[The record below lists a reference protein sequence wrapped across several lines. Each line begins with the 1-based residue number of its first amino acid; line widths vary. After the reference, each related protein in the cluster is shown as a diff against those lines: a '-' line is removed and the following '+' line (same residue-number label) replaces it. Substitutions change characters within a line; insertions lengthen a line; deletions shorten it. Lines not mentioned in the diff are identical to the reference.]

1 MKNLLNQDFIPMLFA
16 SLLYAVLLVV
26 AYYFKSVTLN
36 VVSSLILLFFVP
48 YYFVKLLDK
57 GVFSLDFIKVS
68 FYTVIYSV
76 IIGVSY
82 LAIYSVFLDFKN
94 VSALDLFNPQLAVK
108 MLGEN
113 PITSVFLLVLLLLSS
128 VYFIV
133 VFLNAL
139 YNKVFLEF
147 KFIESLAIAVKF
159 TFKNY
164 IKFASVIAGILISVS
179 LVDYLLLQT
188 LDNIYIYIFL
198 TNFIQLFSLSLIFVF
213 LFSVNRKLDIK
224 KPLK

>member
-16 SLLYAVLLVV
+16 SLLYAVLLVA
-26 AYYFKSVTLN
+26 AYFFKSVALN
-36 VVSSLILLFFVP
+36 IISTVILFFVIP
-48 YYFVKLLDK
+48 YYFVKLLDR
-57 GVFSLDFIKVS
+57 GILSFDFIKVS
-68 FYTVIYSV
+68 FYSV
-76 IIGVSY
+76 LYLIIIGISY
-82 LAIYSVFLDFKN
+82 LSIYSVFLDFKN
-94 VSALDLFNPQLAVK
+94 ISAIDVFNPELVAK
-108 MLGEN
+108 MFSEN
-113 PITSVFLLVLLLLSS
+113 PIMSCLLLLMLLLSS

-164 IKFASVIAGILISVS
+164 IKFASVISGILILIS

-224 KPLK
+224 KPL